1 MFEEGEGIGAR
12 VLSKLGL
19 KKEDLNKIIV
29 GKKEGLMEDQKAAEK
44 KKSSIEQYTID
55 LTAKAAQGLLDPV
68 VERYET
74 IERVIHILSR
84 RSKNNPALV
93 GEAGVGK
100 TAIVEGLAEKI
111 VAKQVPESL
120 LNKRI
125 LSLDL
130 MAVLAGASPRGGV
143 EERMKKLFD
152 EVKAK
157 KSQNIFFFH

>member
-1 MFEEGEGIGAR
+1 M
-12 VLSKLGL
+12 
-19 KKEDLNKIIV
+19 
-29 GKKEGLMEDQKAAEK
+29 
-44 KKSSIEQYTID
+44 
-55 LTAKAAQGLLDPV
+55 

-130 MAVLAGASPRGGV
+130 MAVLAGASHRGEF
-143 EERMKKLFD
+143 EERMKNLLD
-152 EVKAK
+152 EVKANK
-157 KSQNIFFFH
+157 GQIILFIDEIHNIMGAGGGEGVPQTPPTS